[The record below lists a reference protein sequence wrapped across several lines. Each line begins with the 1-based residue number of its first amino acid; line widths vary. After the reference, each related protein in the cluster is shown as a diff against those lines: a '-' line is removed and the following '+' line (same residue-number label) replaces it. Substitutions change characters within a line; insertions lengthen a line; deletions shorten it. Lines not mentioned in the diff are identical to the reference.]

1 MFAVVLVKL
10 IATAFVVIGVTVA
23 VSKLGPRL
31 GGIIAGTPIILG
43 PGYFFMLQERPVEF
57 IQSAALSTLHALIA
71 TLVFSICFVMTAGRL
86 NALPS
91 LGLATACW
99 IPSTFIFSATPG
111 GIWGAVV
118 LYLMVLLAA
127 EVIRQI
133 LKLGQPLV
141 MARSGWFDLL
151 LRGLLAGV
159 LVSIATTVAASS
171 GPFLSGVLVGFPV
184 GLFTIG
190 LTLHQR
196 YGAHVARAT
205 VTSAQK
211 GMLSLVA
218 FAVVVALTA
227 GKMPAM
233 MTFTVSLLASL
244 MVSALLFLISQ
255 RQFRRV
261 YAHTPRLDENL

>member
-1 MFAVVLVKL
+1 MFAVIAVKL
-10 IATAFVVIGVTVA
+10 IATASVVIGVTLA

-86 NALPS
+86 SALAS
-91 LGLATACW
+91 LGLATMCW
-99 IPSTFIFSATPG
+99 IPFTLMFSATPG
-111 GIWGAVV
+111 GVWGAVL
-118 LYLMVLLAA
+118 LYCLVLLVA
-127 EVIRQI
+127 EVIRRK
-133 LKLGQPLV
+133 LKLGQPIV
-141 MARSGWFDLL
+141 IARSGWFDLL

-159 LVSIATTVAASS
+159 LVSIATTVAARS

-196 YGAHVARAT
+196 YGPLVARAT
-205 VTSAQK
+205 VTIAQK

-218 FAVVVALTA
+218 FSLVLALTV
-227 GKMPAM
+227 GKLPPMV
-233 MTFTVSLLASL
+233 TFTVSLVASL
-244 MVSALLFLISQ
+244 LVSAVLFLISQ
-255 RQFRRV
+255 WQFRRA
-261 YAHTPRLDENL
+261 YALLPLPEETP